1 MYPAFQPIV
10 LVLIF
15 AVYPGADS
23 PQADTAKPVL
33 AWGQKGDKA
42 GEFYSPIGIAI
53 SAADEV
59 FVTDNNNGRVQRFTT
74 DGKYTGG
81 FDLPWDNPKRKS
93 TQAGGIAID
102 K

>member
-1 MYPAFQPIV
+1 MLV
-10 LVLIF
+10 LVF

-59 FVTDNNNGRVQRFTT
+59 FVNADN
-74 DGKYTGG
+74 GG
-81 FDLPWDNPKRKS
+81 VLMAAIAGDRSKS
-93 TQAGGIAID
+93 RPLATPPLRD
-102 K
+102 